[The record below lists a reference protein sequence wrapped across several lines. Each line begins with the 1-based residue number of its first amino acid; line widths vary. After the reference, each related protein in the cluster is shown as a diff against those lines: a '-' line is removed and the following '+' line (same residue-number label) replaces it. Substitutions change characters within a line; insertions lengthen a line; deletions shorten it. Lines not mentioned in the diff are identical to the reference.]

1 MAFTFDLNRDLAVD
15 DGTIIETS
23 RAIEASVARTQL
35 GYYVEANPEVPF
47 DINNVQNGDTNALA
61 ISSTAVYNQLAGFCF
76 PSQQYIP
83 KSDDTSLTAG
93 GVRVVSI
100 GRPTLEDRI
109 KPGSI
114 TASVITAGATSTDAF
129 MYNDL
134 PSTSNLS
141 SLAPIGEIRGTLTT
155 SLSASIVGTVFYDY
169 GLIMFHG
176 HDQIHDFDYTA
187 KVENGTCSGFH
198 LNSLSSQNSINFS
211 AQLVTEKFVKRGQ
224 YFCHV
229 YNKEANFS
237 TNPTFANV
245 SGNVYSNLTGNPTTF
260 ITSVGLLN
268 NAGEV
273 LAVAKVAPV
282 VKKDFN
288 SETVFKINLDY

>member
-1 MAFTFDLNRDLAVD
+1 MLRANVADQFLD
-15 DGTIIETS
+15 D
-23 RAIEASVARTQL
+23 
-35 GYYVEANPEVPF
+35 
-47 DINNVQNGDTNALA
+47 D
-61 ISSTAVYNQLAGFCF
+61 
-76 PSQQYIP
+76 
-83 KSDDTSLTAG
+83 SLTSA
-93 GVRVVSI
+93 RAPI
-100 GRPTLEDRI
+100 HP
-109 KPGSI
+109 
-114 TASVITAGATSTDAF
+114 
-129 MYNDL
+129 
-134 PSTSNLS
+134 NLS
-141 SLAPIGEIRGTLTT
+141 ALGKRR
-155 SLSASIVGTVFYDY
+155 
-169 GLIMFHG
+169 
-176 HDQIHDFDYTA
+176 DQIHDFDYTA